1 MRRAGEPLTL
11 YLSNPSVMDKRNDDK
26 KARLLKA
33 LEQGMTQIHL
43 DARRPGV
50 LVPKKF
56 LGDHHLV
63 LNLSYRFDP
72 PDLTVNEW
80 GVRETLSFG
89 GERFTIGVP
98 WSALYAIAS
107 HASHD
112 FFMFPED
119 MPEELLQGAVEKQ
132 NAIPPSARSDVAA
145 MLAEVAK
152 VPADEE
158 APPPTRAALREV
170 VLDSPV
176 ASDEPP
182 REPTPPR
189 KGHLRIVK

>member
-1 MRRAGEPLTL
+1 
-11 YLSNPSVMDKRNDDK
+11 MDRRNDDK

-56 LGDHHLV
+56 TTDHHLV
-63 LNLSYRFDP
+63 LNISYRFDP
-72 PDLTVNEW
+72 PDLTVNDW

-89 GERFTIGVP
+89 GERFTVGVP

-107 HASHD
+107 HSSHD

-119 MPEELLQGAVEKQ
+119 MPEELLQGAVERQ
-132 NAIPPSARSDVAA
+132 TTVPPPGGRSEVAA
-145 MLAEVAK
+145 MLAEVAAGMK
-152 VPADEE
+152 EGE
-158 APPPTRAALREV
+158 PPPPPARALLREV
-170 VLDSPV
+170 VLDNPTG
-176 ASDEPP
+176 DEPP
-182 REPTPPR
+182 KEPTPPKR
-189 KGHLRIVK
+189 GHLRIVK

>member
-1 MRRAGEPLTL
+1 
-11 YLSNPSVMDKRNDDK
+11 MDKRNDDK
-26 KARLLKA
+26 KSRLLKA

-56 LGDHHLV
+56 VGDHHLV
-63 LNLSYRFDP
+63 LNVSFRFDP
-72 PDLTVNEW
+72 ADLTVNEW

-107 HASHD
+107 HVSHD

-119 MPEELLQGAVEKQ
+119 MPEELLQGAVERQ
-132 NAIPPSARSDVAA
+132 SAVPPHARSDVAA
-145 MLAEVAK
+145 MLAQVAAGMPK
-152 VPADEE
+152 PEDASPPA
-158 APPPTRAALREV
+158 RAMLREV
-170 VLDSPV
+170 VLDDPT
-176 ASDEPP
+176 ATGDEPP
-182 REPTPPR
+182 VEPTPPKR
-189 KGHLRIVK
+189 GHLRIVK

>member
-1 MRRAGEPLTL
+1 MER
-11 YLSNPSVMDKRNDDK
+11 RNDEK

-33 LEQGMTQIHL
+33 LEVGMTQLHL

-63 LNLSYRFDP
+63 LNVSYRFDP
-72 PDLTVNEW
+72 PDLSVNDW

-89 GERFTIGVP
+89 GERFTVGVP

-107 HASHD
+107 HVSHD

-119 MPEELLQGAVEKQ
+119 MPEELLQGAVERQ
-132 NAIPPSARSDVAA
+132 TTVPPPGGRSEVAA
-145 MLAEVAK
+145 MLAEVASGLSNE
-152 VPADEE
+152 PE
-158 APPPTRAALREV
+158 PPPARAALREV
-170 VLDSPV
+170 VLDNPV
-176 ASDEPP
+176 GGNDEPP
-182 REPTPPR
+182 KDPTPPKR
-189 KGHLRIVK
+189 GHLRLVK